1 MSHKRRRKNRKKED
15 PEDSEI
21 YRNDEFAYIVGY
33 TGWGYPYGTTWEE
46 MGIDPEL
53 PFEEKVK
60 LLEKKEQIT
69 DSTTDSDD
77 ALKAALDD
85 LLF

>member
-1 MSHKRRRKNRKKED
+1 MSHKRRKKKVMQEE
-15 PEDSEI
+15 PEL

-33 TGWGYPYGTTWEE
+33 TGWGFPYGVTWEE
-46 MGIDPEL
+46 MGIDPDL

-69 DSTTDSDD
+69 DSDAPVDISSDD
-77 ALKAALDD
+77 LP
-85 LLF
+85 F